1 MDEVKESCANGYTG
15 RKEGVMN
22 IIKGDSVYTVTES
35 RDKWKVSKD
44 SGKLSLSVD
53 VSKELCKT
61 WDELREYVLS
71 NDLF

>member
-1 MDEVKESCANGYTG
+1 
-15 RKEGVMN
+15 MN

>member
-1 MDEVKESCANGYTG
+1 MTIV
-15 RKEGVMN
+15 
-22 IIKGDSVYTVTES
+22 KGDSVYIVTEL

-53 VSKELCKT
+53 VPKELCKT
-61 WDELREYVLS
+61 EDELREYVLS